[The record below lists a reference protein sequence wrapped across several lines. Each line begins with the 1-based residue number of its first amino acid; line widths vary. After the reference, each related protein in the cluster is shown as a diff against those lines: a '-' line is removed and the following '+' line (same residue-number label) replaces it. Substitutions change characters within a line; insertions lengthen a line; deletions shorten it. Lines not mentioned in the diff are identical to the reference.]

1 MKIDIGIIIAV
12 IGCLV
17 GLFTYLRNKDK
28 DSTNNGSVQATLK
41 TDIEYIKDTLD
52 NIRLDNREFSRQ
64 IGEHNNRIIT
74 LEEKIKVANDR
85 IEKLEDKVNK

>member
-1 MKIDIGIIIAV
+1 MKLDISIIITV

-17 GLFTYLRNKDK
+17 GLFTYLRTKDK
-28 DSTNNGSVQATLK
+28 DSRDNGSVQATLK

-64 IGEHNNRIIT
+64 IGEHNNRIVS
-74 LEEKIKVANDR
+74 LEEKIKVANNR
-85 IEKLEDKVNK
+85 IDKLEDKVNK